1 MRLALAPMTVLL
13 STAMLLTAAPASAWI
28 SRALTVEAIG
38 GATVSAVATIIDVKP
53 GKRGRR
59 GDHLDAL
66 RATARV
72 ELALR
77 GAKHGQ
83 TLRFTHWRSR
93 VGAPLGLNGPSYP
106 KLVKGRRYL
115 LVLQLHGKTLQLA
128 APEDTPIEISPRAL
142 RGALKQHVG
151 PPLHKAL
158 ALLRLQVLFCEKSC
172 GKAIWLLAGAP
183 PARRLPKAKMVA
195 LMLPVTR
202 SKTTDAN
209 SKLAAYSVL
218 GKLGES
224 SVIPQIIA
232 YCGGT
237 TGRSDARANAVSW
250 LQGFNNAQQIA
261 GLKAILRQTSDPLV
275 RRSASYRLSHLRV
288 VR

>member
-1 MRLALAPMTVLL
+1 MRLALAPRTVLL
-13 STAMLLTAAPASAWI
+13 ATAMLLTAAPASAWI
-28 SRALTVEAIG
+28 SRSLTVEAIG
-38 GATVSAVATIIDVKP
+38 GATVSAVATIVDVKP

-59 GDHLDAL
+59 GDQLDAL
-66 RATARV
+66 RVTARV
-72 ELALR
+72 ELAIR

-83 TLRFTHWRSR
+83 TLRFTHWRAKG
-93 VGAPLGLNGPSYP
+93 GALRGLNGPYYP
-106 KLVKGRRYL
+106 KLVKGQRYL
-115 LVLQLHGKTLQLA
+115 LALQLHGKTLQLA
-128 APEDTPIEISPRAL
+128 APEDAPIEISPRAL

-172 GKAIWLLAGAP
+172 GKAIWLLARAP
-183 PARRLPKAKMVA
+183 TARRLPKAKMIA
-195 LMLPVTR
+195 LLLPVTR

-218 GKLGES
+218 GKLGET
-224 SVIPQIIA
+224 SVIPRIVA

-237 TGRSDARANAVSW
+237 VGRSDTRANAVSW
-250 LQGFNNAQQIA
+250 LQGFDKAQQIA
-261 GLKAILRQTSDPLV
+261 GLKAILRQTNDPSV